1 MASIDIF
8 GKLVAGYTGPL
19 TSADQVAYTE
29 TADGKTQSSVKDE
42 IDALKQQ
49 GTGSAGNIAQIQADI
64 ENINNT
70 LATKADQSSLDITN
84 GNVTAAAEAAKAA
97 QDTANKKVASVGAG
111 SAITVDSSTATAPVV
126 NIKLAETQG
135 NVELNIANGLK
146 ASIDATEVATIA
158 PVKGVA
164 ANDKFLTL
172 GADKLISAVAS
183 LKYVKTAATGSDPAK
198 YEIQLI
204 GNNNQVVSTIDASD
218 FIKDGMVESVNFDQT
233 TKHLTITF
241 NTDAGHDAINVDLTK
256 LVDTYKSGTGLALA
270 QDGTFSIDETVV
282 ATKKWATGAFDTKG
296 AAAGVK
302 TAVDAYTINGK
313 ALASASITLGGAD
326 ITVGG
331 ESTQKGSTVA
341 VAFKELEDKVATV
354 EGKAGVTSIGG
365 QAGAISVKNGQVNS
379 GSINLSVSAEKEL
392 SATIVGLKSAAY
404 TEASAYDKAGA
415 AATVKSDL
423 LGTSGSA
430 GTTIWGLDQKIETNK
445 TNANTAL
452 AGAKTEL
459 ENKITSASADLQNQI
474 NTKAVQADWSQ
485 GTTTDPS
492 YIKNKPDISGIADK
506 QAAAAIKALGVQ
518 KVEAAAGQFI
528 TAVSASEGKL
538 ISVTSA
544 AVKATQVTYGTDS
557 NVGAAL
563 DSVKADVAAIKG
575 TGTGSISSQID
586 AKINA
591 LNSEAANTAS
601 SAGTTATAQIKV
613 AVSESAG
620 KLSKVEVF
628 APKFALPSEVTSAV
642 STAKTELIGAAGTP
656 DTIRHAESLANAA
669 QTTANEAKTA
679 AETASTTAAS
689 TYVKKAGDT
698 MTGGLKMMAVDG
710 GAGCTINWNSTDA
723 ALEFVFA

>member
-8 GKLVAGYTGPL
+8 GKLVAGYTGPV
-19 TSADQVAYTE
+19 TSADQVAYAE
-29 TADGKTQSSVKDE
+29 TPDGKTQSSVKSE

-49 GTGSAGNIAQIQADI
+49 GTGSAENIAQIQADI

-70 LATKADQSSLDITN
+70 LATKADQSSLNITN
-84 GNVTAAAEAAKAA
+84 ENVTAATNAAKAA
-97 QDTANKKVASVGAG
+97 QDAADKKVASVGAG
-111 SAITVDSSTATAPVV
+111 TAITVDSSTATAPVV
-126 NIKLAETQG
+126 HIKLAETQG
-135 NVELNIANGLK
+135 NVQLDTANGLK
-146 ASIDATEVATIA
+146 ASIDAIEVAKVTA
-158 PVKGVA
+158 VNGVA
-164 ANDKFLTL
+164 ANDNFLTL

-241 NTDAGHDAINVDLTK
+241 NTDAGHDAIDVDLTK
-256 LVDTYKSGTGLALA
+256 LVDTYKSGKGLALA
-270 QDGTFSIDETVV
+270 EDGTFSIDETVV
-282 ATKKWATGAFDTKG
+282 ATKTWANGAFDANG
-296 AAAGVK
+296 AAADVK
-302 TAVDAYTINGK
+302 TAVDAYTVNGK
-313 ALASASITLGGAD
+313 ALASGDITLGGAD

-331 ESTQKGSTVA
+331 ESSQKDNSVA
-341 VAFKELEDKVATV
+341 VAFKNLEDKVATV
-354 EGKAGVTSIGG
+354 EEKAGVTSIGG
-365 QAGAISVKNGQVNS
+365 QAGAISVKNGQTDN
-379 GSINLSVSAEKEL
+379 GSINLEVSTGKEL
-392 SATIVGLKSAAY
+392 TATIVGLGSAAF

-445 TNANTAL
+445 TNADTAL

-492 YIKNKPDISGIADK
+492 YIKNKPNISGIADK

-591 LNSEAANTAS
+591 LNSNAANGVTE
-601 SAGTTATAQIKV
+601 TTATTQIKV

-620 KLSKVEVF
+620 NLSKVEVF
-628 APKFALPSEVTSAV
+628 APKFALPSDIA
-642 STAKTELIGAAGTP
+642 TAKTDLIGAAGISN
-656 DTIRHAESLANAA
+656 TIANAESLANAA
-669 QTTANEAKTA
+669 QTTADNAKA
-679 AETASTTAAS
+679 AADKC
-689 TYVKKAGDT
+689 VKKAGDT
-698 MTGGLKMMAVDG
+698 MTGLLTTAA
-710 GAGCTINWNSTDA
+710 AGIKFGHCTVNYNSADA

>member
-64 ENINNT
+64 ESINNT

-84 GNVTAAAEAAKAA
+84 GNVTAAVNAAKAA
-97 QDTANKKVASVGAG
+97 QDTADAKVAKVTGTEAV
-111 SAITVDSSTATAPVV
+111 IVNNDDPKNPVV

-135 NVELNIANGLK
+135 NVQLDIANGLK
-146 ASIDATEVATIA
+146 ASIDATEVAKVTA
-158 PVKGVA
+158 VNGVA
-164 ANDKFLTL
+164 ANDNFLTL
-172 GADKLISAVAS
+172 GADKLISAAAS
-183 LKYVKTAATGSDPAK
+183 LKYVKTEATGSDPAK

-204 GNNNQVVSTIDASD
+204 GKNNQVVSTINASD
-218 FIKDGMVESVNFDQT
+218 FIKDGMVESVNFEEA

-241 NTDAGHDAINVDLTK
+241 NTDAGHDAIDVDLTK

-270 QDGTFSIDETVV
+270 QDGTFSIDEDIV
-282 ATKKWATGAFDTKG
+282 ATKEWANGTFDAKG

-313 ALASASITLGGAD
+313 ALASANITLGGAD

-331 ESTQKGSTVA
+331 ESSQKGNTVD
-341 VAFKELEDKVATV
+341 VAFKNLEDKVATV
-354 EGKAGVTSIGG
+354 EGKAGVTSIDGKT
-365 QAGAISVKNGQVNS
+365 GAFTVKAASKTNGAVNINVSEGREIS
-379 GSINLSVSAEKEL
+379 A
-392 SATIVGLKSAAY
+392 AIVGLKSAAF

-445 TNANTAL
+445 TKADTAL

-459 ENKITSASADLQNQI
+459 ENKITSTSVDLQNQI
-474 NTKAVQADWSQ
+474 NAKAVQADWSQ

-518 KVEAAAGQFI
+518 KVEAAAGQFV

-544 AVKATQVTYGTDS
+544 AVEATQVTYGTDS

-586 AKINA
+586 AKINT

-601 SAGTTATAQIKV
+601 NAGTGATTQIKV

-620 KLSKVEVF
+620 KLSTVEVF
-628 APKFALPSEVTSAV
+628 APTFALPSDI
-642 STAKTELIGAAGTP
+642 STAKTDLIGAAGTA

-669 QTTANEAKTA
+669 QTAANEAKTA
-679 AETASTTAAS
+679 AETAAS
-689 TYVKKAGDT
+689 TYVEKAGGI
-698 MTGGLKMMAVDG
+698 MTGGLKMTTVDG
-710 GAGCTINWNSTDA
+710 GAGCMIKWNSTDV

>member
-29 TADGKTQSSVKDE
+29 TADGKTQSSVKNE

-49 GTGSAGNIAQIQADI
+49 GTGSAENIAQIQADI

-70 LATKADQSSLDITN
+70 LATKADQSSLNTIN
-84 GNVTAAAEAAKAA
+84 ENVAAAATAAQAA
-97 QDTANKKVASVGAG
+97 QDAADAKVAKVTGTEAV
-111 SAITVDSSTATAPVV
+111 IVNNDDPKNPVV

-135 NVELNIANGLK
+135 NVTLDIAHGLK
-146 ASIDATEVATIA
+146 ASIDSREVAKVTA
-158 PVKGVA
+158 VNGVA
-164 ANDKFLTL
+164 ANDNFLTL

-183 LKYVKTAATGSDPAK
+183 LNYDSDRK
-198 YEIQLI
+198 QIQLI
-204 GNNNQVVSTIDASD
+204 GKDGNTVVSYISAGA
-218 FIKDGMVESVNFDQT
+218 FVKDGMLDTVELVENPEGQT
-233 TKHLTITF
+233 AGTYLKLTW
-241 NTDAGHDAINVDLTK
+241 NTDSGKTDPMYVNLTDLIDVYSNGEGLKLTGHE
-256 LVDTYKSGTGLALA
+256 
-270 QDGTFSIDETVV
+270 FSIDDTKV
-282 ATKKWATGAFDTKG
+282 ATKTWANGAFDAKG
-296 AAAGVK
+296 AAADVK
-302 TAVDAYTINGK
+302 TAVDAYTVNGK
-313 ALASASITLGGAD
+313 ALASGDITLGGAD

-331 ESTQKGSTVA
+331 ESSQKDNSVA
-341 VAFKELEDKVATV
+341 VAFKNLEDKVATV
-354 EGKAGVTSIGG
+354 EGKAGVISIGG
-365 QAGAISVKNGQVNS
+365 QAGAISVKNGQTDN
-379 GSINLSVSAEKEL
+379 GSINLEVSTGKEL
-392 SATIVGLKSAAY
+392 SATIVGLGSAAF

-430 GTTIWGLDQKIETNK
+430 GATIWGLDQKIETNK

-492 YIKNKPDISGIADK
+492 YIKNKPNISSIADT
-506 QAAAAIKALGVQ
+506 QAAAAIKALGAQEV
-518 KVEAAAGQFI
+518 KATAGEFI

-544 AVKATQVTYGTDS
+544 AVEATQVTYGTGS

-591 LNSEAANTAS
+591 LNSNAANGVTE
-601 SAGTTATAQIKV
+601 TTATTQIKV

-620 KLSKVEVF
+620 NLSKVEVF
-628 APKFALPSEVTSAV
+628 APKFALPSDIA
-642 STAKTELIGAAGTP
+642 TAKTELIGTAEKA
-656 DTIRHAESLANAA
+656 DTIKHAESLANAA
-669 QTTANEAKTA
+669 QATANEAKTA

-698 MTGGLKMMAVDG
+698 MTGGLKMAAAVG
-710 GAGCTINWNSTDA
+710 GAGCTINWNATDA

>member
-8 GKLVAGYTGPL
+8 GKLVAGYTGPI

-29 TADGKTQSSVKDE
+29 TADGKTQRSVKDE

-49 GTGSAGNIAQIQADI
+49 GTGSAGSIEQIQTDI
-64 ENINNT
+64 ENINAT
-70 LATKADQSSLDITN
+70 LATKADQSSLDTTN
-84 GNVTAAAEAAKAA
+84 GNVTAAANAAKAA
-97 QDTANKKVASVGAG
+97 QDAADKKVASVGAG
-111 SAITVDSSTATAPVV
+111 TAITVDSSTATAPVV

-135 NVELNIANGLK
+135 NVQLDITNGLK
-146 ASIDATEVATIA
+146 ASIDATEVAKVA

-164 ANDKFLTL
+164 ENDSFLTL

-183 LKYVKTAATGSDPAK
+183 LKYDSGTKQ
-198 YEIQLI
+198 IQLI
-204 GNNNQVVSTIDASD
+204 GKDGDTVVSYISADA
-218 FIKDGMVESVNFDQT
+218 FVKDGMLDTVELVENPEGQT
-233 TKHLTITF
+233 AGTYLKLTW
-241 NTDAGHDAINVDLTK
+241 NTDSGKTDPMYVNLTDLIDVYSNGEGLKLTGHE
-256 LVDTYKSGTGLALA
+256 
-270 QDGTFSIDETVV
+270 FSIDDTKV
-282 ATKKWATGAFDTKG
+282 ATKTWANGTFDTKG

-341 VAFKELEDKVATV
+341 VAFKNLEDRVATA
-354 EGKAGVTSIGG
+354 EGKAGVTSIDGKS
-365 QAGAISVKNGQVNS
+365 GAFTVKAVSETNGAVNINVSEGREIS
-379 GSINLSVSAEKEL
+379 A
-392 SATIVGLKSAAY
+392 AIVGLKSAAF

-430 GTTIWGLDQKIETNK
+430 GTTIWGLDQKIEANK
-445 TNANTAL
+445 TSADTAL

-459 ENKITSASADLQNQI
+459 EEKITSASADLQNQI

-518 KVEAAAGQFI
+518 KVEAAAGQFV

-544 AVKATQVTYGTDS
+544 AVKATQVTYGTGS

-586 AKINA
+586 NKINA
-591 LNSEAANTAS
+591 LNSNAANTAGD
-601 SAGTTATAQIKV
+601 AGTEATAQIKV

-628 APKFALPSEVTSAV
+628 APEFAVPSDIATAV
-642 STAKTELIGAAGTP
+642 SASEAKLIGAAGTA
-656 DTIRHAESLANAA
+656 DTIRHAESLANTAQAA
-669 QTTANEAKTA
+669 ANKAKEAADKC
-679 AETASTTAAS
+679 
-689 TYVKKAGDT
+689 VKKVGDT
-698 MTGGLKMMAVDG
+698 MTGGLKMAAVDG
-710 GAGCTINWNSTDA
+710 GAGCTIKWNSTDA

>member
-19 TSADQVAYTE
+19 TSADQVAYAE
-29 TADGKTQSSVKDE
+29 TVDGKTQSSVKDE

-64 ENINNT
+64 KNINST
-70 LATKADQSSLDITN
+70 LATKADQSSLDTTN
-84 GNVTAAAEAAKAA
+84 GNVTAAANAAKAA
-97 QDTANKKVASVGAG
+97 QDTADAKVAKVTGTEAV
-111 SAITVDSSTATAPVV
+111 IVNNDDPKNPVV
-126 NIKLAETQG
+126 NIKLAESQG
-135 NVELNIANGLK
+135 NVTLDIAHGLK
-146 ASIDATEVATIA
+146 ASIDSTEVAKVA
-158 PVKGVA
+158 PVKGVVE
-164 ANDKFLTL
+164 NDSFLTL
-172 GADKLISAVAS
+172 SSDKLISAVAS
-183 LKYVKTAATGSDPAK
+183 LNYDSDTK
-198 YEIQLI
+198 QIQLV
-204 GNNNQVVSTIDASD
+204 GKDGTTVVSYISAAA
-218 FIKDGMVESVNFDQT
+218 FVKDGMLDTVELVEDPEGQT
-233 TKHLTITF
+233 AGTYLKLTW
-241 NTDAGHDAINVDLTK
+241 NTDSGKTDPMYVNLTDLIDVYSNGEGLKLTGHE
-256 LVDTYKSGTGLALA
+256 
-270 QDGTFSIDETVV
+270 FSIDDTKV
-282 ATKKWATGAFDTKG
+282 ATKTWATGAFDTKG
-296 AAAGVK
+296 AAVGVK

-313 ALASASITLGGAD
+313 ALAPGSITLGGAD

-331 ESTQKGSTVA
+331 ESSQKDNSVA
-341 VAFKELEDKVATV
+341 VAFKKLEDKVATV

-365 QAGAISVKNGQVNS
+365 QAGEILVKGGQTNS
-379 GSINLSVSAEKEL
+379 GSINLEVSAGKEL

-404 TEASAYDKAGA
+404 TEASAYDEAGA

-430 GTTIWGLDQKIETNK
+430 GTTIWGLDQKIEANK
-445 TNANTAL
+445 TNADTAL

-506 QAAAAIKALGVQ
+506 QAAAAIKALGAQ
-518 KVEAAAGQFI
+518 KVEAAAGQFV

-544 AVKATQVTYGTDS
+544 AVGAAQVTYGTGS

-563 DSVKADVAAIKG
+563 DSVKADVATIKG
-575 TGTGSISSQID
+575 TGTGSISDQITK
-586 AKINA
+586 KIA
-591 LNSEAANTAS
+591 DLDSTKDNSATATAAGTAS
-601 SAGTTATAQIKV
+601 STQVKVTVEQVDGKINSV
-613 AVSESAG
+613 AVVS
-620 KLSKVEVF
+620 
-628 APKFALPSEVTSAV
+628 PKFALPSEVSE
-642 STAKTELIGAAGTP
+642 AKTDLIGAAETA

-669 QTTANEAKTA
+669 QTA
-679 AETASTTAAS
+679 ADKC
-689 TYVKKAGDT
+689 VKKAGDT

-710 GAGCTINWNSTDA
+710 GAGCTIKWNSTDA

>member
-1 MASIDIF
+1 MAENKINITGQLFASYGEDAPI
-8 GKLVAGYTGPL
+8 VA
-19 TSADQVAYTE
+19 ADQVAYSE
-29 TADGKTQSSVKDE
+29 TFDGDGNGHIVSSVKKE
-42 IDALKQQ
+42 IDALKGQV
-49 GTGSAGNIAQIQADI
+49 TGSADDIATLQTEIAKKANQADL
-64 ENINNT
+64 ESTNT
-70 LATKADQSSLDITN
+70 AVTKAQGDA
-84 GNVTAAAEAAKAA
+84 TAAANAAKAA
-97 QDTANKKVASVGAG
+97 QDAADKKVASVGAG
-111 SAITVDSSTATAPVV
+111 TAITVDSSTATAPVV
-126 NIKLAETQG
+126 NVKLAETQG
-135 NVELNIANGLK
+135 NVELDITNGLK

-172 GADKLISAVAS
+172 GADKLISAAAS

-218 FIKDGMVESVNFDQT
+218 FIKDGMVKSVVFNEE

-241 NTDAGHDAINVDLTK
+241 NTDAGQDAIDVDLTK
-256 LVDTYKSGTGLALA
+256 LVDTYKSGKGLTLA
-270 QDGTFSIDETVV
+270 EDGTFSINENVV
-282 ATKKWATGAFDTKG
+282 ATKTWATGAFDTKG

-313 ALASASITLGGAD
+313 ALAPGSITLGGAD

-331 ESTQKGSTVA
+331 ESSQKDNTVS
-341 VAFKELEDKVATV
+341 VAFKNLEDKVATV

-365 QAGAISVKNGQVNS
+365 QAGAITVKGGQVNS
-379 GSINLSVSAEKEL
+379 GSINLEVSAGKEL

-404 TEASAYDKAGA
+404 AEASAYD
-415 AATVKSDL
+415 
-423 LGTSGSA
+423 TSGSA
-430 GTTIWGLDQKIETNK
+430 AAVDAKLTEASASLSKTISD
-445 TNANTAL
+445 NAAK
-452 AGAKTEL
+452 ADKDVKDAKTEFQGEISRL
-459 ENKITSASADLQNQI
+459 EGTGAGDENPTVKRADAIASAAK
-474 NTKAVQADWSQ
+474 TKAEEAFNKA
-485 GTTTDPS
+485 GTAATEA
-492 YIKNKPDISGIADK
+492 IDK
-506 QAAAAIKALGVQ
+506 LGTQ
-518 KVEAAAGQFI
+518 TKTATAGQFI
-528 TAVSASEGKL
+528 TGVTVTKGQL
-538 ISVTSA
+538 TTVTSA
-544 AVKATQVTYGTDS
+544 AVEATYVAYGTGS

-591 LNSEAANTAS
+591 LNSNAANTAS
-601 SAGTTATAQIKV
+601 NAGTGATTQIKV

-628 APKFALPSEVTSAV
+628 APKFALPSEITSAV
-642 STAKTELIGAAGTP
+642 STAKTELIGTAETA
-656 DTIRHAESLANAA
+656 DTIKHAESLANAA

-698 MTGGLKMMAVDG
+698 MTGGLKMAAAVG
-710 GAGCTINWNSTDA
+710 GAGCTIKWNSTDA

>member
-29 TADGKTQSSVKDE
+29 TPDGKTQSSVKDE

-64 ENINNT
+64 KNINST
-70 LATKADQSSLDITN
+70 LATKANQSSLDITN
-84 GNVTAAAEAAKAA
+84 GNVTAAANAAKAA
-97 QDTANKKVASVGAG
+97 QDAADEKVASVGAG
-111 SAITVDSSTATAPVV
+111 TAITVDSSTATAPVV

-135 NVELNIANGLK
+135 NVKLDITNGLK
-146 ASIDATEVATIA
+146 ASIDATEVANVTA
-158 PVKGVA
+158 VNGVA
-164 ANDKFLTL
+164 ANDNFLTL
-172 GADKLISAVAS
+172 GADKLISAAAS
-183 LKYVKTAATGSDPAK
+183 LKYVKTEATGSDPAK

-204 GNNNQVVSTIDASD
+204 GKKNQVVSTIDASD
-218 FIKDGMVESVNFDQT
+218 FIKDGMVESVNFDEA

-241 NTDAGHDAINVDLTK
+241 NTDAGHDAIDVDLTK
-256 LVDTYKSGTGLALA
+256 LVDTYKSGKGLALA
-270 QDGTFSIDETVV
+270 PDGTFSIDEAVV
-282 ATKKWATGAFDTKG
+282 ATKEWANSAFDANG

-302 TAVDAYTINGK
+302 AAVDAYTINGK
-313 ALASASITLGGAD
+313 ALAPASITLGGAD

-331 ESTQKGSTVA
+331 ESSQKGNSVA
-341 VAFKELEDKVATV
+341 VAFKKLEDKVATV
-354 EGKAGVTSIGG
+354 EGKAGVTSIDSKT
-365 QAGAISVKNGQVNS
+365 GAFTVKAASQTNGAVNINVSEGREIS
-379 GSINLSVSAEKEL
+379 A
-392 SATIVGLKSAAY
+392 AIVGLGSAAF

-445 TNANTAL
+445 IDADTAL
-452 AGAKTEL
+452 VGAKTEL

-474 NTKAVQADWSQ
+474 NTKVVQADWSQ

-518 KVEAAAGQFI
+518 KVEAAAGQFV

-575 TGTGSISSQID
+575 TGTGSISDQITK
-586 AKINA
+586 KIA
-591 LNSEAANTAS
+591 DLDSTKDNSATATAAGTAS
-601 SAGTTATAQIKV
+601 STQVKVTVEQVDGKINSV
-613 AVSESAG
+613 AVVS
-620 KLSKVEVF
+620 
-628 APKFALPSEVTSAV
+628 PKFALPSEVSK
-642 STAKTELIGAAGTP
+642 AKTDLIGTAETP
-656 DTIRHAESLANAA
+656 DTIKHAESLANAA
-669 QTTANEAKTA
+669 QTA
-679 AETASTTAAS
+679 ADKCVE
-689 TYVKKAGDT
+689 KAGDT
-698 MTGGLKMMAVDG
+698 MTGGLKMTTVVG
-710 GAGCTINWNSTDA
+710 GAGCTIQWNATDA

>member
-8 GKLVAGYTGPL
+8 GKLVAGYTGPI

-42 IDALKQQ
+42 IEALKQQ
-49 GTGSAGNIAQIQADI
+49 GTGSAGNIEQIQADI
-64 ENINNT
+64 ESINNT
-70 LATKADQSSLDITN
+70 LATKADQSSLNTTN
-84 GNVTAAAEAAKAA
+84 INVTAAANAARAA
-97 QDTANKKVASVGAG
+97 QDTADAKVAKVTGTEAVIVNNG
-111 SAITVDSSTATAPVV
+111 DPKNPVV

-135 NVELNIANGLK
+135 NVTLDIAHGLK
-146 ASIDATEVATIA
+146 ASIDSTEVAKVTA
-158 PVKGVA
+158 VNGVA
-164 ANDKFLTL
+164 DKDNFLTL
-172 GADKLISAVAS
+172 GADKLISAAAS
-183 LKYVKTAATGSDPAK
+183 LNYDSNTKQ
-198 YEIQLI
+198 IQLI
-204 GNNNQVVSTIDASD
+204 GKDGNTVVSYISANA
-218 FIKDGMVESVNFDQT
+218 FVKDGMLDTVELVENPEGQT
-233 TKHLTITF
+233 AGTYLKLTW
-241 NTDAGHDAINVDLTK
+241 NTDSGKTDPMYVNLTDLIDVYSNGEGLKLTGHE
-256 LVDTYKSGTGLALA
+256 
-270 QDGTFSIDETVV
+270 FSIDDTKV
-282 ATKKWATGAFDTKG
+282 ATKTWANGAFDTKG

-313 ALASASITLGGAD
+313 ALASANITLGGAD

-331 ESTQKGSTVA
+331 ESSQKNNTVD
-341 VAFKELEDKVATV
+341 VAFKNLEDKVATV

-365 QAGAISVKNGQVNS
+365 QAGAISVKNGQDGN
-379 GSINLSVSAEKEL
+379 GSINLSVSAEKVL
-392 SATIVGLKSAAY
+392 SATIVGLESAAF

-445 TNANTAL
+445 TNADTAL
-452 AGAKTEL
+452 AGAKAEL

-492 YIKNKPDISGIADK
+492 YIKNKPNISSIADT
-506 QAAAAIKALGVQ
+506 QAAAAIKALGAQEV
-518 KVEAAAGQFI
+518 KATAGEFI

-575 TGTGSISSQID
+575 TGTGSISDQITK
-586 AKINA
+586 KIA
-591 LNSEAANTAS
+591 DLDSTKDNSA
-601 SAGTTATAQIKV
+601 TATAAGINNSTQVKVTVEQVDGKINSV
-613 AVSESAG
+613 AVVS
-620 KLSKVEVF
+620 
-628 APKFALPSEVTSAV
+628 PTFALPSEITSAV
-642 STAKTELIGAAGTP
+642 STAKSELIGTAETP
-656 DTIRHAESLANAA
+656 DTIRHAESLANTA
-669 QTTANEAKTA
+669 QTAANGAKA
-679 AETASTTAAS
+679 AADKC
-689 TYVKKAGDT
+689 VKKAGDT
-698 MTGGLKMMAVDG
+698 MTGGLKMVAAGG
-710 GAGCTINWNSTDA
+710 GAGCTIKWNATDA

>member
-1 MASIDIF
+1 MAENKINITGQLFASYGADAPI
-8 GKLVAGYTGPL
+8 VA
-19 TSADQVAYTE
+19 ADQVAYSE
-29 TADGKTQSSVKDE
+29 TFDGDGNGHIVSSVTNE
-42 IDALKQQ
+42 IDKLKAQV
-49 GTGSAGNIAQIQADI
+49 TGSAGDIATLQTEIAKKANQADL
-64 ENINNT
+64 ESTNT
-70 LATKADQSSLDITN
+70 AVTKAQGDA
-84 GNVTAAAEAAKAA
+84 TAAANAAKAA
-97 QDTANKKVASVGAG
+97 QDAADKKVASVGAG
-111 SAITVDSSTATAPVV
+111 SAITIDGSTATAPVV

-135 NVELNIANGLK
+135 NVKLNIANGLK

-172 GADKLISAVAS
+172 GADKLISAAAS

-204 GNNNQVVSTIDASD
+204 GKNNQVVSTIDASD
-218 FIKDGMVESVNFDQT
+218 FIKDGMVESVNFDQA

-241 NTDAGHDAINVDLTK
+241 NTDAGHDAIDVDLTK
-256 LVDTYKSGTGLALA
+256 LVDTYKNGKGLALA
-270 QDGTFSIDETVV
+270 EDGTFSIDEAVV
-282 ATKKWATGAFDTKG
+282 ATKEWANGAFDATG

-313 ALASASITLGGAD
+313 ALASENITLGGAD

-331 ESTQKGSTVA
+331 ESSQKDNSVA
-341 VAFKELEDKVATV
+341 VAFKNLEDRVATA

-365 QAGAISVKNGQVNS
+365 QAGAITVKGEQTNN

-404 TEASAYDKAGA
+404 TEASAYD
-415 AATVKSDL
+415 
-423 LGTSGSA
+423 TSGSA
-430 GTTIWGLDQKIETNK
+430 AAVDAKLTEATASLSTTISA
-445 TNANTAL
+445 NAAKAAQDVEN
-452 AGAKTEL
+452 AKTEFQGKIDGVVGTGAGD
-459 ENKITSASADLQNQI
+459 ENPTVKRAEAIANAAKTRADEAFTEAGTAATEAINGLGAQNK
-474 NTKAVQADWSQ
+474 TA
-485 GTTTDPS
+485 T
-492 YIKNKPDISGIADK
+492 
-506 QAAAAIKALGVQ
+506 
-518 KVEAAAGQFI
+518 AGQFI
-528 TAVSASEGKL
+528 TGVTVTKGQL
-538 ISVTSA
+538 TSVTSA
-544 AVKATQVTYGTDS
+544 AVEATQVTYGTDS

-591 LNSEAANTAS
+591 LNSEKANTAS
-601 SAGTTATAQIKV
+601 NAGNTATAQIKV

-628 APKFALPSEVTSAV
+628 APKFALPSDVDK
-642 STAKTELIGAAGTP
+642 AKTDLIGAAGTA
-656 DTIRHAESLANAA
+656 DTIRNAESLANAA

-698 MTGGLKMMAVDG
+698 MTGGLKMVAAEG
-710 GAGCTINWNSTDA
+710 GAGCTIKWNATDA